1 MLKIISGFFAGVV
14 VVAILAWQF
23 GGGMMV
29 KEYPSPYGLE
39 ETAARIQHNI
49 KDAGWSLSGLRSPS
63 NTIRRM
69 GATVPN
75 VLLIE
80 ACSPDYS
87 KPIIR
92 DRDTRIL
99 SILMPCTITVYEG
112 DDGKIYIGLLNTA
125 LMGQLFGRMVANVM
139 GMVAEDQKK
148 FIAFD
153 SSKPAPELIR
163 PKAASGG
170 SGKGGLKDLGGC

>member
-1 MLKIISGFFAGVV
+1 MLKIISSFFAGVV

-29 KEYPSPYGLE
+29 REYPSPYGLT

-87 KPIIR
+87 KQKR
-92 DRDTRIL
+92 LDSNRIL
-99 SILMPCTITVYEG
+99 RYLTIRCKTSG
-112 DDGKIYIGLLNTA
+112 SRRLLQLQPDGHRDGPSVPLKPQELPLPYWCKKQEIENDSCHKQPHRLLE
-125 LMGQLFGRMVANVM
+125 ANV
-139 GMVAEDQKK
+139 
-148 FIAFD
+148 
-153 SSKPAPELIR
+153 L
-163 PKAASGG
+163 
-170 SGKGGLKDLGGC
+170 L